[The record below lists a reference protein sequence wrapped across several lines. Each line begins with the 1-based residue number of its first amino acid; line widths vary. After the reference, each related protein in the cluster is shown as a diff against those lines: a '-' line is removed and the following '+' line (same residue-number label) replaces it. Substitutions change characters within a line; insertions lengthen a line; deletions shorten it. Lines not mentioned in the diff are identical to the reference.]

1 MIPWKFIF
9 NLVFTHFAMSNNY
22 IIFLYYV
29 EIKNILMG
37 HLQNTVIFVV
47 VNAVSVLILSAVLE
61 AVHL

>member
-1 MIPWKFIF
+1 
-9 NLVFTHFAMSNNY
+9 MSNNY
-22 IIFLYYV
+22 IIHLYYV
-29 EIKNILMG
+29 EIKNILMV

>member
-22 IIFLYYV
+22 IIHLYYV
-29 EIKNILMG
+29 EIKNILMV

>member
-1 MIPWKFIF
+1 
-9 NLVFTHFAMSNNY
+9 MSNNY
-22 IIFLYYV
+22 IIHLYYV

>member
-1 MIPWKFIF
+1 
-9 NLVFTHFAMSNNY
+9 MSNNY
-22 IIFLYYV
+22 IIHLCYV
-29 EIKNILMG
+29 EIKNILMV